1 MWPCCLCLQAKLSLT
16 LKEYRL
22 LHGAHVR
29 NPGALIYP
37 STLRYMPA
45 YLLGL
50 VKSTAFR
57 CAQQGLSRQTSSLCA
72 CVRCSRHHLYSPPRA
87 TSSAEQLLYQ
97 AWLLH
102 PYTQSVVSNREEL
115 FPTCPLRLLLLL
127 PWLLML
133 LLQGHWA

>member
-1 MWPCCLCLQAKLSLT
+1 MFCACTGVGCVPAQQTKLSLS

-50 VKSTAFR
+50 VKCTAFR
-57 CAQQGLSRQTSSLCA
+57 
-72 CVRCSRHHLYSPPRA
+72 
-87 TSSAEQLLYQ
+87 
-97 AWLLH
+97 
-102 PYTQSVVSNREEL
+102 
-115 FPTCPLRLLLLL
+115 
-127 PWLLML
+127 
-133 LLQGHWA
+133 

>member
-1 MWPCCLCLQAKLSLT
+1 MANVCCAPLQTKLSLT

-57 CAQQGLSRQTSSLCA
+57 
-72 CVRCSRHHLYSPPRA
+72 
-87 TSSAEQLLYQ
+87 
-97 AWLLH
+97 
-102 PYTQSVVSNREEL
+102 
-115 FPTCPLRLLLLL
+115 
-127 PWLLML
+127 
-133 LLQGHWA
+133 

>member
-1 MWPCCLCLQAKLSLT
+1 MAGADALQTKLSLT

-50 VKSTAFR
+50 LKSTAFR
-57 CAQQGLSRQTSSLCA
+57 CAQAAPQHALKEYA
-72 CVRCSRHHLYSPPRA
+72 IP
-87 TSSAEQLLYQ
+87 
-97 AWLLH
+97 
-102 PYTQSVVSNREEL
+102 
-115 FPTCPLRLLLLL
+115 
-127 PWLLML
+127 
-133 LLQGHWA
+133 